1 MSIRDE
7 LIEVVVSADAA
18 HDIDPRPFPDRIV
31 SAILDRFAVV
41 ELPEPAIDKRGNPD
55 FSNEHIRLTVY
66 RGGCVQLETPEYFGV
81 DAGIHP
87 FQLRDMAQ
95 RCLAAAK
102 IAETRRL

>member
-7 LIEVVVSADAA
+7 LAGLMYEAGLADDPDSDDLTAAADA
-18 HDIDPRPFPDRIV
+18 
-31 SAILDRFAVV
+31 ILARFAVV
-41 ELPEPAIDKRGNPD
+41 ELPEPAVDRFGNPD

-66 RGGCVQLETPEYFGV
+66 RDGCVQLETPEYFGV
-81 DAGIHP
+81 NTGIHP

-102 IAETRRL
+102 IAERRRS